1 MNSRSCAAILVLS
14 SLALAQMEKRNDA
27 LYVRNTFATAAPAI
41 GTPAP
46 DLVLPDLDG
55 RPWALSALQG
65 QIVVLIKGGY
75 T

>member
-1 MNSRSCAAILVLS
+1 MRIHDYAAITVLS
-14 SLALAQMEKRNDA
+14 SLALGQMEKRNDA
-27 LYVRNTFATAAPAI
+27 LYKPSTFENTAPAV

-55 RPWALSALQG
+55 RPWALSALEG
-65 QIVVLIKGGY
+65 RIVVLIKGGY